1 MDLLNERYLTLE
13 IILDIFNAVQNYI
26 KHSLSKEYGQR
37 GKLKLIEND
46 YK

>member
-1 MDLLNERYLTLE
+1 MLVLNERYLTLE

-26 KHSLSKEYGQR
+26 KHSLSKENGQT
-37 GKLKLIEND
+37 GKLKFIENG

>member
-1 MDLLNERYLTLE
+1 MHLLNERYLTLE

-26 KHSLSKEYGQR
+26 KYSLSKENVQT
-37 GKLKLIEND
+37 GKLKLIENG